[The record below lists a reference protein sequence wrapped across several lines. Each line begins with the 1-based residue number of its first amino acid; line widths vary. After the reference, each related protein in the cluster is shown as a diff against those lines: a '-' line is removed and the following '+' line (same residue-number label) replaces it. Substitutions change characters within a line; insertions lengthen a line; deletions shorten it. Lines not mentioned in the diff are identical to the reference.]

1 MWVGDEGGVGGG
13 EGGVWSKYIVC
24 WGVVQWLGALAAPTW
39 HHTAVW
45 NSSSRDLM
53 PPLAF
58 TGTAC
63 RWYTYIHTGK
73 HIKYKNSLKN
83 ILYACIKFS
92 KKNKLKY

>member
-1 MWVGDEGGVGGG
+1 MEYDQSTLYVGG
-13 EGGVWSKYIVC
+13 
-24 WGVVQWLGALAAPTW
+24 WLGALAAPTW

-58 TGTAC
+58 RGTAC

-73 HIKYKNSLKN
+73 HIKYKKFFKKHIVCMYKVLKEE
-83 ILYACIKFS
+83 
-92 KKNKLKY
+92 